1 MATFKPRLTKPE
13 KGNPYYNTKSN
24 GGYSSAIKGK
34 PTDPDCD
41 VLSNCVGYAY
51 GRFNEIGGWGSCK
64 YLVPTNAE
72 KFIQYK
78 GSLEVGQT
86 PKLGACMVW
95 QKGATLSGNDGAGHV
110 AIVEQVI
117 SSTEVLTSES
127 AWGGGSFWTANR
139 KKGDGNWGGGSGYTF
154 LGFIYN
160 PAECCKDAPVANED
174 ASCGIKPVAG
184 KVEKGDIVNFTGSKH
199 YKSSSADT
207 GSTCKPGKATVT
219 SIAQNGKHPYHLI
232 KVAGGGSTVYG
243 WVDAA
248 DIEGLVAEPVKP
260 AEQEKPAE
268 PTPPPVVPEP
278 SPVTPWEPAVS
289 DIVQFNG
296 GAQYSNS
303 NASTGSTAKA
313 GQAKITKIVPGKK
326 HPYHL
331 VRTGKT
337 GPYGW
342 VDRDTFEK
350 V

>member
-1 MATFKPRLTKPE
+1 MATFKPRLSKPE
-13 KGNPYYNTKSN
+13 RGNPYYNTKAN
-24 GGYSSAIKGK
+24 GGYSNAIKGS
-34 PTDPDCD
+34 PVDPDCD

-110 AIVEQVI
+110 AIVEQII
-117 SSTEVLTSES
+117 SDTEVVTSDS
-127 AWGGGSFWTANR
+127 GYGGAAFWTSRR
-139 KKGDGNWGGGSGYTF
+139 KKGNGDWGAGAGYTF

-160 PAECCKDAPVANED
+160 PAECCKDAPPVVEPT
-174 ASCGIKPVAG
+174 KPVS
-184 KVEKGDIVNFTGSKH
+184 KVEKDDVVNFTGSKH
-199 YKSSSADT
+199 YKNANAAT
-207 GSTCKPGKATVT
+207 GSACKPGKAKVT
-219 SIAQNGKHPYHLI
+219 SLAPNGKHPYHLV

-248 DIEGLVAEPVKP
+248 DIEGLVVEPVKP
-260 AEQEKPAE
+260 SEPEKPWV
-268 PTPPPVVPEP
+268 PSVGDVVY
-278 SPVTPWEPAVS
+278 
-289 DIVQFNG
+289 FKG
-296 GAQYSNS
+296 GMQYSQS
-303 NASTGSTAKA
+303 NGSTGSQKAA
-313 GQAKITKIVPGKK
+313 GQAKITKVYNGK

-350 V
+350 A

>member
-13 KGNPYYNTKSN
+13 KGNPYYNTKAN
-24 GGYSSAIKGK
+24 GGYSTAIKGS

-72 KFIQYK
+72 KFIQYR

-95 QKGATLSGNDGAGHV
+95 QKGSTLSGNDGAGHV
-110 AIVEQVI
+110 AIVEQII
-117 SSTEVLTSES
+117 SETEVVTSDS
-127 AWGGGSFWTANR
+127 GWGGAAFWTSNR
-139 KKGDGNWGGGSGYTF
+139 KKGDGNWGAGSGYTF

-160 PAECCKDAPVANED
+160 PAECCKEDRPTPEPVDE
-174 ASCGIKPVAG
+174 
-184 KVEKGDIVNFTGSKH
+184 VEKGDVVNFIGNKH
-199 YKSSSADT
+199 YKNSNAAT
-207 GSTCKPGKATVT
+207 GSTCKPGKAKVT
-219 SIAQNGKHPYHLI
+219 STAPNGKHPYHLV
-232 KVAGGGSTVYG
+232 KVSGGGSTVYG

-248 DIEGLVAEPVKP
+248 DIEGLTVKPSEPVKP
-260 AEQEKPAE
+260 TEPVKPWVPAE
-268 PTPPPVVPEP
+268 G
-278 SPVTPWEPAVS
+278 

-296 GAQYSNS
+296 GTQYRSA
-303 NASTGSTAKA
+303 NALLGSAAVA
-313 GQAKITKIVPGKK
+313 GQAKITRVYNGK

-331 VRTGKT
+331 VKTGKT

-342 VDRDTFEK
+342 VDAGTFTK

>member
-13 KGNPYYNTKSN
+13 KGNPYYNTKAN

-34 PTDPDCD
+34 PTDSDCD

-78 GSLEVGQT
+78 GNLEVGQT

-110 AIVEQVI
+110 AIVEQII
-117 SSTEVLTSES
+117 SDTEVVTSDS
-127 AWGGGSFWTANR
+127 GYGGAAFWTSNR
-139 KKGDGNWGGGSGYTF
+139 KKGDGNWGAGDGYVF

-160 PAECCKDAPVANED
+160 PAECCKDAPPAED
-174 ASCGIKPVAG
+174 PKPVG
-184 KVEKGDIVNFTGSKH
+184 KVEIDDVVNFIGNKH
-199 YKSSSADT
+199 YKNSNAAT
-207 GSTCKPGKATVT
+207 GSACKPGRAKVT
-219 SIAQNGKHPYHLI
+219 SLAPSGKHPYHLV

-243 WVDAA
+243 WVDAV
-248 DIEGLVAEPVKP
+248 DIEGLTVESAKPAEPVKP
-260 AEQEKPAE
+260 W
-268 PTPPPVVPEP
+268 VPSEG
-278 SPVTPWEPAVS
+278 
-289 DIVQFNG
+289 DIVQFEG
-296 GAQYSNS
+296 GAQYRSA
-303 NASTGSTAKA
+303 NALLGAKAHA
-313 GQAKITKIVPGKK
+313 GQAKITKYVPGKR

-331 VRTGKT
+331 VRIGKT

-342 VDRDTFEK
+342 VNANTFTK